1 MLSGE
6 ITACQGDT
14 YSLTLND
21 GQALRVSAA
30 SLPASLQAV
39 GQKVNL
45 LFGGV
50 ESSGAEPGDARALL
64 NSLLTLG

>member
-6 ITACQGDT
+6 ITGYDGDV
-14 YSLTLND
+14 YNLALSD
-21 GQALRVSAA
+21 GQALKLAKQ

-39 GQKVNL
+39 GRKVNL

-50 ESSGAEPGDARALL
+50 EAAGADPAEARALL
-64 NSLLTLG
+64 NSLLSLG